1 MRRYGHS
8 HVNQGSSAKKGSAS
22 MKLRHNENT
31 QMRPQARRRAATAP
45 SEAADHSSDWTTSSL
60 DLRLGLD
67 VVEISADVHWA
78 DTQSMSALPP
88 GQ

>member
-8 HVNQGSSAKKGSAS
+8 HVNKGSSAKKGSAQ
-22 MKLRHNENT
+22 MKLRTNDNT
-31 QMRPQARRRAATAP
+31 QVRLQTRRKAATTP

-67 VVEISADVHWA
+67 VVEISADIHWA
-78 DTQSMSALPP
+78 DTQSMSALPT

>member
-1 MRRYGHS
+1 
-8 HVNQGSSAKKGSAS
+8 VNKGSSAKKGSAS
-22 MKLRHNENT
+22 MKLRINENT

-45 SEAADHSSDWTTSSL
+45 SEVADRSSDWTTSSL

-78 DTQSMSALPP
+78 DTQSMSAFPP